1 MTTNMQTALC
11 GKIPC
16 FRPGTSAKTTKPQLS
31 RGTADPAIWTTGE
44 SDPENEESIEPE
56 DGLTREDLMDVLSL
70 YLF

>member
-1 MTTNMQTALC
+1 MQTAIC

-16 FRPGTSAKTTKPQLS
+16 FKPRVFAKPAPQVDY
-31 RGTADPAIWTTGE
+31 GTADPAARTIGAYDRDE
-44 SDPENEESIEPE
+44 EESNITE